1 MRHMWTKNQ
10 VESLIKSTKKDI
22 SSLVDSSGN
31 NRFIEGDLT
40 PVTMTGVTY
49 SFKKWSLSGTHLM
62 IVACGTIASG
72 NKFVGGGDLFKVEV
86 PSWILSKI
94 QPTMNALISYAS
106 FSAIDN
112 TYSSTQV
119 SIYFDKKTNHILCG
133 VSSESSEFT
142 ADANF
147 RIEFDLLID

>member
-10 VESLIKSTKKDI
+10 VENLVKTTKKNI
-22 SSLVDSSGN
+22 NSLVDSSGH
-31 NRFIEGDLT
+31 NRFITGELT

-49 SFKKWSLSGTHLM
+49 SYKKWSLSGTHLM

-86 PSWILSKI
+86 PSWILSKV
-94 QPTMNALISYAS
+94 QPTMNALIAYSTLNAVD
-106 FSAIDN
+106 AN
-112 TYSSTQV
+112 YSSTQV

-133 VSSESSEFT
+133 VSVESSVFEN
-142 ADANF
+142 DSNF